1 MGACQGFRVAC
12 DPGFVAKGLAFRE
25 KGMSSPDLSEEDGYF
40 KIIYADDQQADVIS
54 GCFCR
59 GCANLS

>member
-1 MGACQGFRVAC
+1 MGACKSFRVVC

-54 GCFCR
+54 GCFC
-59 GCANLS
+59 